1 MTFPKIFLPK
11 GTIVEI
17 GRGLHVMGWAV
28 GLQLELQEDVDYPLH
43 KYITNGV
50 VLNCPPDA
58 LHKSVTHM
66 IRPVDRLIYHPNGQ
80 DNASFLSV
88 LRQEE

>member
-1 MTFPKIFLPK
+1 MTFPQIFLPK

-17 GRGLHVMGWAV
+17 GRDLHVMGWAV
-28 GLQLELQEDVDYPLH
+28 GLQLELTHDLDYPVQKRIEQGIVVNNTKTTHH
-43 KYITNGV
+43 KTVN
-50 VLNCPPDA
+50 
-58 LHKSVTHM
+58 HT